1 MSDPKS
7 NAPDLG
13 PEEHRHIWSFVADEE
28 HSESGMFV
36 CRVCG
41 TMRFPLPGEVEMQT
55 ASELNIRHDG
65 EESDL

>member
-1 MSDPKS
+1 MSDQ
-7 NAPDLG
+7 AAGRQELG